1 MQRHAGAG
9 GDGRRSHADVRRT
22 LTAGVTLVP
31 AVTLTLDADARLSEE
46 LLLPS
51 S

>member
-9 GDGRRSHADVRRT
+9 GDGRRSHADVRR
-22 LTAGVTLVP
+22 TAGVTLVP